1 MCENVRCCKEKGLYG
16 CWECPELIACKKGF
30 YGSPDGSLC
39 KPNAMFIAK
48 YRKEAYVRILKESK
62 LELSK
67 ENSAEDNFSLKE
79 EKYIRDQ
86 V

>member
-1 MCENVRCCKEKGLYG
+1 MCDNVRCCREKELYG
-16 CWECPELIACKKGF
+16 CWECPELNGCKKGF

-48 YRKEAYVRILKESK
+48 YGWEAYVRFLRECKT
-62 LELSK
+62 ELSK
-67 ENSAEDNFSLKE
+67 ENSAEENFAIME
-79 EKYIRDQ
+79 ERHLRDQ